1 MAAVEEWAQ
10 RAAEQAA
17 VGEGAVRRRLLRS
30 RGYTLLEV
38 LFAVAVLGFGML
50 GIYALQSVAAASNRN
65 ASKMTAA
72 RMLAQQE
79 LEYLMGLSFSP
90 NGSLPSDLSI
100 TNADITTASS
110 PYAYFAHP
118 TGTAGTQPTAITA
131 LGTTS
136 STDGVR
142 SFYRTWDVSYPIVGD
157 TTVVEIKVRVT
168 FFDTRNGRP
177 HGVTVS
183 TLKYQDPE

>member
-1 MAAVEEWAQ
+1 MQ
-10 RAAEQAA
+10 
-17 VGEGAVRRRLLRS
+17 GSIHSHRRRNAS
-30 RGYTLLEV
+30 GYTLLEV

-65 ASKMTAA
+65 AAKMSAA

-79 LEYLMGLSFSP
+79 LEYLMGLAYSP
-90 NGSLPSDLSI
+90 KGSLPTDLAI
-100 TNADITTASS
+100 TNADITTAAS

-118 TGTAGTQPTAITA
+118 TGTAGTQPAAITA

-136 STDGVR
+136 SSDGIR
-142 SFYRTWDVSYPIVGD
+142 SFYRTWDVAYPISGD